1 MSVNVA
7 RQASPAPRDI
17 AVAVGGTMEA
27 VLPQAIA
34 FGPEERRLFGWYHAP
49 RGTTPRHLGVVLC
62 NPLGYEAMP
71 AHRTYRHL
79 AARLAAAG
87 FPVLR
92 FDYDGTGD
100 SSGYDD
106 EPGRVTAWRV
116 SVGTA
121 IDELKRRS
129 GVSQVCLFGLRAGA
143 LFALSTATERAD
155 VHALMLWATPATGR
169 AYVRELRAFRQLRE
183 KDLVGP
189 PREPETRGE
198 EIAGYLLLTET
209 AEELSRLRPL
219 ETPTRAVRQALL
231 IGRDDL
237 PGAEAQIAKHLTAC
251 GVEVSSPTVPGYS
264 AAMRDAE
271 FTELPEAALDTM
283 VEWLCRA
290 DAAEAP
296 SSGALAVD
304 CVPSRELSAG
314 SVLVC
319 TTPGGAQVRERAV
332 RFGRDERLFG
342 IVAEPSQELSRA
354 ERVGVIFVSV
364 GANHRTGPNRM
375 HVTMSRELATRG
387 FVAMRLD
394 IAGVG
399 DSPPAPGEREHPL
412 YSKASVRDIQEAMDW
427 MGTTYGPRRFVVA
440 SLCSGAFL
448 TFHASVQDARVAGQ
462 VLINPQTF
470 VWKAG
475 DSLVIRQREQRP
487 AYETSFK
494 STRFYRSAV
503 LRKETWRRLLRG
515 EIQVRRIARELLS
528 RAVQRAKTLPLP
540 GPLQGA
546 EQREHQSVRRSFSSL
561 VERGVKSLLI
571 YSANDGGLD
580 VIERY
585 LGPRGKKLAN
595 KPNFRMDVVDG
606 PDHTFTPLWSQVYL
620 ASVILEFITTNFG

>member
-7 RQASPAPRDI
+7 RQASVVVPEPG
-17 AVAVGGTMEA
+17 VTESS
-27 VLPQAIA
+27 LPQAIA
-34 FGPEERRLFGWYHAP
+34 FGPEVRRLFGWYHAP
-49 RGTTPRHLGVVLC
+49 REMTPRHLGVVLC

-79 AARLAAAG
+79 AARLADAG

-106 EPGRVTAWRV
+106 EPDRVATWRA
-116 SVGTA
+116 SIGTA

-129 GVSQVCLFGLRAGA
+129 GFSNVCLFGLRLGG
-143 LFALSTATERAD
+143 LFALTTASERED
-155 VHALMLWATPATGR
+155 VRALMLWAAPATGR
-169 AYVRELRAFRQLRE
+169 TYVRELRAFRQLKE
-183 KDLVGP
+183 KDSVGP
-189 PREPETRGE
+189 PRETPTPGE
-198 EIAGYLLLTET
+198 EIAGYLLRPDT
-209 AEELSRLRPL
+209 AENLSGLRPL
-219 ETPTRAVRQALL
+219 DAPTRAVRRALL

-237 PGAEAQIAKHLTAC
+237 PGAEAQISKHLTAC
-251 GVEVSSPTVPGYS
+251 GVEVSVPSVPGYS

-271 FTELPEAALDTM
+271 FTELPEAALGTM
-283 VEWLCRA
+283 VEWLRNA
-290 DAAEAP
+290 DAAEDSAP
-296 SSGALAVD
+296 ASKATSAAAGA
-304 CVPSRELSAG
+304 SE
-314 SVLVC
+314 SVLACVA
-319 TTPGGAQVRERAV
+319 PGGAVVRERAV
-332 RFGRDERLFG
+332 RFGKDGRLFG
-342 IVAEPSQELSRA
+342 IVAEPSSEPPSPN
-354 ERVGVIFVSV
+354 RVGVLFVSV

-375 HVTMSRELATRG
+375 HVTLSRELAGRG
-387 FVAMRLD
+387 YVAMRLD

-399 DSPPAPGEREHPL
+399 DSPPAPGGREHPL

-427 MGTTYGPRRFVVA
+427 LGNAYGMRRYVVA

-448 TFHASVQDARVAGQ
+448 TFHASVQDERVAGQ

-470 VWKAG
+470 VWRTG
-475 DSLVIRQREQRP
+475 DSLVIKQREQRP

-494 STRFYRSAV
+494 STRFYRGAV

-528 RAVQRAKTLPLP
+528 RAVKRAQTLPLP
-540 GPLQGA
+540 GPLQGS
-546 EQREHQSVRRSFSSL
+546 EQREHLAVRRSFSDL
-561 VERGVKSLLI
+561 VDRGVKSLLV

-585 LGPRGKKLAN
+585 LGPRGRRLAH
-595 KPNFRMDVVDG
+595 KPNFRMEVVEG

-620 ASVILEFITTNFG
+620 ASLILEFITTNFG

>member
-7 RQASPAPRDI
+7 RQLQVAPEP
-17 AVAVGGTMEA
+17 GGAEL

-34 FGPEERRLFGWYHAP
+34 FGPTERRLFGWYHAP
-49 RGTTPRHLGVVLC
+49 RGTPRGMGVVLC

-79 AARLAAAG
+79 AARLADAG
-87 FPVLR
+87 FAVLR

-106 EPGRVTAWRV
+106 EPGRVSAWLA
-116 SVGTA
+116 SIGTA
-121 IDELKRRS
+121 IDEVKRRS
-129 GVSQVCLFGLRAGA
+129 GTAQVCLFGLRLGG
-143 LFALSTATERAD
+143 LFALATAAARED
-155 VHALMLWATPATGR
+155 VRALMLWATPATGR
-169 AYVRELRAFRQLRE
+169 AYVRELRAFRQIKE
-183 KDLVGP
+183 KDSVGP
-189 PREPETRGE
+189 PRESPTPGE
-198 EIAGYLLLTET
+198 EIAGYLLLPET
-209 AEELSRLRPL
+209 ADGLSGLRPL
-219 ETPTRAVRQALL
+219 ETPTRAVQQALL

-251 GVEVSSPTVPGYS
+251 GVSVSSPTVPGYS

-271 FTELPEAALDTM
+271 FTELPEAALGTLVD
-283 VEWLCRA
+283 WLRRT
-290 DAAEAP
+290 DD
-296 SSGALAVD
+296 SSEGRALAGEG
-304 CVPSRELSAG
+304 PSADTAASE

-319 TTPGGAQVRERAV
+319 TAPGGAQVRERAV
-332 RFGRDERLFG
+332 RYGREGRLFG
-342 IVAEPSQELSRA
+342 IVAEPPSEAPSGDRA
-354 ERVGVIFVSV
+354 GVLFVSV

-375 HVTMSRELATRG
+375 HVTLSRELASRG

-399 DSPPAPGEREHPL
+399 DSPAAPGEKEHPL

-427 MGTTYGPRRFVVA
+427 LGHAYGLRRYVVA

-448 TFHASVQDARVAGQ
+448 TFHASVQDERVAGQ

-470 VWKAG
+470 VWRTG
-475 DSLVIRQREQRP
+475 DSLVIKQREQRP

-494 STRFYRSAV
+494 STRFYRTAV

-528 RAVQRAKTLPLP
+528 RAVKRAQTLPLP

-546 EQREHQSVRRSFSSL
+546 EQREHLAVRRSFSAL
-561 VERGVKSLLI
+561 VDRGVQSLLV

-585 LGPRGKKLAN
+585 LGPRARRLAN
-595 KPNFRMDVVDG
+595 KPNFRMEIVDG
-606 PDHTFTPLWSQVYL
+606 PDHTFTPLWSQAYL
-620 ASVILEFITTNFG
+620 GTLILEFVTTHFG